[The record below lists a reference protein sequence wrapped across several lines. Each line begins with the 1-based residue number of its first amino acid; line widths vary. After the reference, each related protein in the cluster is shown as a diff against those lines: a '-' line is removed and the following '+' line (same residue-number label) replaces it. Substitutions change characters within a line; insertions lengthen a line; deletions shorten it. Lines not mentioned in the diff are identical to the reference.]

1 MVDRYSP
8 AEFHV
13 DRCDGCG
20 TAQLRKLERTVNGAS
35 ERYSSSARRPIVT
48 KLGEYVDV
56 VGLYSPAKFDNERS
70 TGRRTVGLQP
80 FRTLPGKNKNAPSTP
95 T

>member
-1 MVDRYSP
+1 MVGRYSP

-48 KLGEYVDV
+48 KLGTTVEV
-56 VGLYSPAKFDNERS
+56 VGRYSPAE
-70 TGRRTVGLQP
+70 
-80 FRTLPGKNKNAPSTP
+80 FRDDRYDGCGTAQLRK
-95 T
+95 

>member
-1 MVDRYSP
+1 MVVRYSP

-20 TAQLRKLERTVNGAS
+20 TAELRKLERTVNGAS
-35 ERYSSSARRPIVT
+35 DCYSSSAGDPIVT

-56 VGLYSPAKFDNERS
+56 VGLYNPAKFHNDCS
-70 TGRRTVGLQP
+70 TGRRTVALQR
-80 FRTLPGKNKNAPSTP
+80 FRTTGQ
-95 T
+95 